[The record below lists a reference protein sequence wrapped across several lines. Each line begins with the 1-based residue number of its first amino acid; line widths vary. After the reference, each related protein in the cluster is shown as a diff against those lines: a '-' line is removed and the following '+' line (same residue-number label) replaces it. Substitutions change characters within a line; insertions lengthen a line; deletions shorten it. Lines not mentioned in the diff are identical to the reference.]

1 MNMNNT
7 SFSLDDFAKAL
18 EQHDYDLQKGQ
29 IVRGHVFEYTSDGVY
44 IDIEGGK
51 SPGFLP
57 RKEASV
63 ADVEDLSEI
72 LPLQEQREFLVIRE
86 QNSEGQV
93 LLSIRQLELEKVW
106 DRLND
111 SQQQGQ
117 SFQVRVT
124 GMNRGGVTV
133 DFDSLRG
140 FVPRSHLLEKENL
153 ESLMDQMLTV
163 NILELDRDRNKLV
176 FSQRLATESVSFGQL
191 QIGQLVEGKV
201 SSVKPFG
208 VFVDLEG
215 VTGLIHIKE
224 VSQKYIDSLPDLF
237 PIGMFVKAMIID
249 LEEGRRR
256 VSLSTRLLEN
266 YPGEIVDKFPEVMD
280 SAEARAERAKKL
292 IVG

>member
-29 IVRGHVFEYTSDGVY
+29 IVRGHVFEYASDGVY
-44 IDIEGGK
+44 IDIDGGK

-63 ADVEDLSEI
+63 ADIEDLSEI
-72 LPLQEQREFLVIRE
+72 LPLQEEREFLVIRE
-86 QNSEGQV
+86 QNAEGQV

-140 FVPRSHLLEKENL
+140 FVPRSHLLSKDNL
-153 ESLMDQMLTV
+153 ESL
-163 NILELDRDRNKLV
+163 
-176 FSQRLATESVSFGQL
+176 
-191 QIGQLVEGKV
+191 
-201 SSVKPFG
+201 
-208 VFVDLEG
+208 
-215 VTGLIHIKE
+215 
-224 VSQKYIDSLPDLF
+224 
-237 PIGMFVKAMIID
+237 
-249 LEEGRRR
+249 
-256 VSLSTRLLEN
+256 
-266 YPGEIVDKFPEVMD
+266 
-280 SAEARAERAKKL
+280 
-292 IVG
+292 